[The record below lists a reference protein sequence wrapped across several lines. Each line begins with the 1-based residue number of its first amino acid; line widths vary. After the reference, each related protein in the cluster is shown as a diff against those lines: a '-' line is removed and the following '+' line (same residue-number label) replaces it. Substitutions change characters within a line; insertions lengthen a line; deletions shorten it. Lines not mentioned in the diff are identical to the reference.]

1 MGSVRGAQAVAMA
14 KEGANRRTGGKSK
27 HKGRWASMDAD
38 VDRSDDQMDIAR
50 GRGLVDGVFQG
61 AGMQDG
67 THNAI
72 MVGSD
77 YQSDGLKNLS
87 NIEDG
92 YYISP
97 EFLDKFT
104 IHVAKNFLKLP
115 KIKVPLILGI
125 WGGKGQGK
133 TFQCN
138 LAYKKLGINPIVMSA
153 GELES
158 GNPGVPI
165 ICTGNDFS
173 TLYAPHIRDGRM
185 EKFYWNPYREDRI
198 GVATGIFREDNV
210 GDACIERIVDE
221 FPGQSIDFFG
231 ALRARV
237 YDDMVKD
244 FCANIGIENLGKRLV
259 NSKD

>member
-104 IHVAKNFLKLP
+104 IHVTKNFLKLP

-125 WGGKGQGK
+125 WGGEGPGQDLP
-133 TFQCN
+133 CN

-158 GNPGVPI
+158 GNAGEPAK
-165 ICTGNDFS
+165 
-173 TLYAPHIRDGRM
+173 LIRTR
-185 EKFYWNPYREDRI
+185 YREASDTI
-198 GVATGIFREDNV
+198 KKGKMCSLFINDL
-210 GDACIERIVDE
+210 
-221 FPGQSIDFFG
+221 DFFG

-259 NSKD
+259 NSKDGDVSFDNPNMSLDNLLEYGNLLVGEQ

>member
-1 MGSVRGAQAVAMA
+1 MG
-14 KEGANRRTGGKSK
+14 
-27 HKGRWASMDAD
+27 DAD

-97 EFLDKFT
+97 DFLDKFT

-115 KIKVPLILGI
+115 KIKVPLIRTRYREASDTI
-125 WGGKGQGK
+125 KKGKMCSL
-133 TFQCN
+133 F
-138 LAYKKLGINPIVMSA
+138 INDLDA
-153 GELES
+153 G
-158 GNPGVPI
+158 
-165 ICTGNDFS
+165 
-173 TLYAPHIRDGRM
+173 AGRM
-185 EKFYWNPYREDRI
+185 GGTTQYTVNNQMCNATLMNIADNP
-198 GVATGIFREDNV
+198 
-210 GDACIERIVDE
+210 
-221 FPGQSIDFFG
+221 
-231 ALRARV
+231 
-237 YDDMVKD
+237 
-244 FCANIGIENLGKRLV
+244 
-259 NSKD
+259 